1 MSALAE
7 DNKVAIPVS
16 LRVKSTE
23 VVYDVV
29 VWFFV
34 VMVQA
39 VGAAGLSSCS
49 VGVSLAVRD
58 WLNTSRP
65 R

>member
-1 MSALAE
+1 M
-7 DNKVAIPVS
+7 AIPVS